1 MDRRTRTRLTLGSE
15 RGMTLVELVVAMT
28 LLATVLLVFTSTLA
42 SVQKVVVAE
51 QARGEINNQARLAL
65 QTIDRLV
72 RSGNLLYD
80 PASELGNDP
89 YDATSTGL
97 LFRVYTQ
104 AKQQPDDDPRCAL
117 WLVDDEQQLKY
128 REWPPLQPEN
138 ATGWR
143 VVSTDVVNR
152 TLDRPAFVTDPDGRT
167 INVQFLVNPNL
178 SKDANATQEFEA
190 AITGR
195 NTSFGYP
202 NDVCSDL
209 PSLT

>member
-1 MDRRTRTRLTLGSE
+1 MGHPTPLRRRLRCE

-51 QARGEINNQARLAL
+51 QTRGELNNQARLAL

-97 LFRVYTQ
+97 MFRVYTQ

-117 WLVDDEQQLKY
+117 WLIDDQQQLKY

-138 ATGWR
+138 ASVWR
-143 VVSTDVVNR
+143 VVSTDIVNR
-152 TLDRPAFVTDPDGRT
+152 TLDQPAFVTDADGRT
-167 INVQFLVNPNL
+167 ITVEFLVNPNL
-178 SKDANATQEFEA
+178 DTDAAATQEFQA

>member
-1 MDRRTRTRLTLGSE
+1 MSVPALRRRLADQ

-28 LLATVLLVFTSTLA
+28 LLATVLLVFTNMLA

-51 QARGEINNQARLAL
+51 ETRSEINNQSRLAL

-80 PASELGNDP
+80 PASEAGNDP
-89 YDATSTGL
+89 YDAAAVGY

-117 WLVDDEQQLKY
+117 WLVDDQQQLKY
-128 REWPPLQPEN
+128 REWPPLTPEA

-143 VVSTDVVNR
+143 VVATDVVNR
-152 TLDRPAFVTDPDGRT
+152 TLAEPAFVTDDDGRT
-167 INVQFLVNPNL
+167 INVTFLVNSNL
-178 SKDANATQEFEA
+178 EKDANATQTFEA
-190 AITGR
+190 AVTGR

-209 PSLT
+209 PTLTS